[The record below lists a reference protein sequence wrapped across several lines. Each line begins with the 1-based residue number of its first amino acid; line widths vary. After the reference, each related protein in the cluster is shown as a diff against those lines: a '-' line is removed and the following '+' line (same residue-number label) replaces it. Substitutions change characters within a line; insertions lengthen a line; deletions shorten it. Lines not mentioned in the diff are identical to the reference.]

1 MEAAMDVLSHAKGR
15 TIAVL
20 GDMGELG
27 EDEVALHFGVGKC
40 VAEKKIHTLF
50 CAGKLAQA
58 YKKGVA
64 DVLRESGNGECEV
77 YYFAQR
83 DEMIKEL
90 LSYVKAGDSILIK
103 ASHFMDFP
111 KVVEELTK

>member
-1 MEAAMDVLSHAKGR
+1 AAALDVLSHAKGR

-27 EDEVALHFGVGKC
+27 ENEAELHYGVGKC
-40 VAEKKIHTLF
+40 VAEKQIHTLF
-50 CAGKLAQA
+50 CAGTLASQ
-58 YKKGVA
+58 YKKGVE
-64 DVLRESGNGECEV
+64 DVLRQNGNGECEA
-77 YYFAQR
+77 YYFTQR

-111 KVVEELTK
+111 KVVEALTK